1 MGSLDSLKTKA
12 DFDLVYRHGFYRY
25 GKNFVLYALC
35 QDSKSIGRNLP
46 QILLGLSVSRKV
58 GNAPARNLLKRRV
71 RMICRESI
79 AHTLFSGFSAAWS
92 SRHSGV
98 APKLQL
104 VFVAKAG
111 IAAMSF
117 SELRESFERTF
128 AFILRNLHSHQGT
141 RSVQPRASS
150 QAQAKRTQPRLRHG
164 GRSDEGE
171 HMEVNQLNRLKS
183 MDSVAPTRLANP
195 KSVARGADVADLAR
209 RGSHACV

>member
-35 QDSKSIGRNLP
+35 QDSKSIDRDLP

-58 GNAPARNLLKRRV
+58 GSAPARNLLKRRV

-79 AHTLFSGFSAAWS
+79 AHALFSGFSAAWS

-111 IAAMSF
+111 IAAISLASLGSRLKGHLLLSCAIYTPTKAPEVF
-117 SELRESFERTF
+117 SLEL
-128 AFILRNLHSHQGT
+128 QT
-141 RSVQPRASS
+141 RRRLSAQPGLDMVVDLMRASIW
-150 QAQAKRTQPRLRHG
+150 K
-164 GRSDEGE
+164 
-171 HMEVNQLNRLKS
+171 
-183 MDSVAPTRLANP
+183 
-195 KSVARGADVADLAR
+195 
-209 RGSHACV
+209 